1 MEVAAGVRR
10 LGTRYVNFYLIEEG
24 GRLTLLDA
32 GLTGYWQHLVRE
44 LAEMGRRLEDVDAIL
59 LTHHHPVGVAERV
72 RRASS
77 ASTYAHALDAAV
89 IQSHPKPPRFLPRGW
104 YPFL

>member
-44 LAEMGRRLEDVDAIL
+44 LAEMGRRLDAIL

-72 RRASS
+72 RRDSS